1 NRKQCAFSIGV
12 SGWPVSPQTFRSSL
26 DMLCQRSL
34 LLTLLGLLSL
44 GSALSQ
50 ECIGYKVSTCWDCI
64 KLGPG
69 CTWCQKLNFT
79 RQGEPDSHRCDT
91 REQLLQKGCAAD
103 DIMDPRS
110 IAETQQDQ
118 KGGQKQLSP
127 QKVTVYLRPGRLGLS
142 WG

>member
-1 NRKQCAFSIGV
+1 MRRLSLTQHPQWGPGIFSV
-12 SGWPVSPQTFRSSL
+12 
-26 DMLCQRSL
+26 L
-34 LLTLLGLLSL
+34 LLTPDSL
-44 GSALSQ
+44 WPQ
-50 ECIGYKVSTCWDCI
+50 
-64 KLGPG
+64 
-69 CTWCQKLNFT
+69 NFT